1 MFVQRFPARK
11 WNEANGVQNENEENR
26 MEIINVYL
34 LRDWVVIIAIIT
46 SNSIVATT
54 LNQRQYFY
62 IIVEIYLSIT
72 IYAYKC

>member
-26 MEIINVYL
+26 TEITNVYL
-34 LRDWVVIIAIIT
+34 LRDWVVIIIT

-54 LNQRQYFY
+54 LNQRQCFY

-72 IYAYKC
+72 IYADKC